1 MYVFS
6 YLSIATTSIGC
17 RYMAIECLYWLNTF
31 ANLRI
36 LFVNHNPQSVECV
49 RHVNKIATYNWE
61 AFVAEEKE
69 MKGNLMLYP
78 IQFSRDGNISS
89 LSGYESFP
97 DVDGKIIGAP
107 TTLPD
112 VLTT

>member
-1 MYVFS
+1 MS
-6 YLSIATTSIGC
+6 LWAEHLC
-17 RYMAIECLYWLNTF
+17 ELEDTF
-31 ANLRI
+31 CE
-36 LFVNHNPQSVECV
+36 PQSVECV

-61 AFVAEEKE
+61 AFVAEEEKE

-78 IQFSRDGNISS
+78 VQVSRDGKVSS

-97 DVDGKIIGAP
+97 DVGGKILGAP